1 MKKKIPYN
9 FILVTLFSIGFSGC
23 LTPVKTE
30 YSIKYYINPNIG
42 EMKGEYTGLIL
53 AIRGLGYTRSITN
66 YVTFLEQ
73 GKLYYR
79 EGLEWAEHPVEVIE
93 RLLIK
98 TIEKTGR
105 FQDVSNSI
113 EIKNPDLIL
122 TGEIEQF
129 YCVRENNSEKVLV
142 SLNIRI
148 RDRKTNK
155 IAFSKEFVVERLF
168 DSKNEYINDAINN
181 ALAELS
187 QKIQEEINKAEFERI

>member
-1 MKKKIPYN
+1 MKGRVIVSAV
-9 FILVTLFSIGFSGC
+9 IMSLFSIGFLGC
-23 LTPVKTE
+23 LTPVKTG
-30 YSIKYYINPNIG
+30 YSMKYYINPNIV

-53 AIRGLGYTRSITN
+53 AIRGLENARSITN
-66 YVTFLEQ
+66 FITFLEQ

-79 EGLEWAEHPVEVIE
+79 EGLEWAEHPVEVME

-98 TIEKTGR
+98 SIEKTGR

-129 YCVRENNSEKVLV
+129 YCVRENNSEKVVV

-148 RDRKTNK
+148 RDTKTSK
-155 IAFSKEFVVERLF
+155 IAFSKAFLVEKLF
-168 DSKNEYINDAINN
+168 DKEKEQVNEAMNN
-181 ALAELS
+181 ALSELS
-187 QKIQEEINKAEFERI
+187 QQIQKEINKAVF